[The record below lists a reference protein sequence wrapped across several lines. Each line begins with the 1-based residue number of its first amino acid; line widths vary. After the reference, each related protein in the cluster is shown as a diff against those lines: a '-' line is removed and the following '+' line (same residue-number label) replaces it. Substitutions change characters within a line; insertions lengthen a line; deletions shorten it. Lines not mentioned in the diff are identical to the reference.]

1 MSPIRSWPNRACG
14 GMPKIIG
21 ESPSPHPA
29 FSPKGRGSFDF
40 PLPVAGR
47 GQGEGECRLLLHQGA
62 VALVDGPERLLGGG
76 GRARLVVV
84 PRPLGLGRLLDLET
98 GHGGRL
104 AAAGGDR
111 ARAEWCICGW
121 GCPRS

>member
-21 ESPSPHPA
+21 ESPSPPPA
-29 FSPKGRGSFDF
+29 LSPKGRGCFDF

-84 PRPLGLGRLLDLET
+84 PRPLGLGRLLDLEQV
-98 GHGGRL
+98 HGVQL
-104 AAAGGDR
+104 AAVGADR
-111 ARAEWCICGW
+111 ALAEQRIVGG